1 MGPSETATT
10 LQPVRAV
17 YDGPGITT
25 LVPALLGAA
34 DASWLPAP
42 VAGATSVVVLVLD
55 GLGWEALERHPELLP
70 TIRALEG
77 TAVTSVV
84 PSTTAAALTSI
95 TTGLA
100 PSEHGLLGFRMRA
113 EGGILNVLS
122 WHTEGKKHAPDPG
135 LVQRHAPVRGRPVP
149 VVTRSEVRATGFSE
163 AHLRGGEFPGWR
175 AVSTIVE
182 HCRALALDGAPFV
195 YAYYP
200 GVDEVA
206 HSYGLQSRYYRAE
219 LAFADRLVADVLDA
233 LPESSALV
241 VTADHGQVDLVPEA
255 WIELGD
261 VSELVE
267 ECAGDAR
274 FRYLYALRGAAA
286 ELLAGAQAAHGSDAW
301 VMSRE
306 QLEDEAWLGP
316 KPSNAIRRRI
326 GDVVLA
332 STRDVGFVD
341 PALPRETRLR
351 SGHGSLT
358 EAEMMVPLV
367 AGRGRGRS
375 TP

>member
-1 MGPSETATT
+1 MGPSQTGTT
-10 LQPVRAV
+10 LHPVRAA
-17 YDGPGITT
+17 YEGPSITT

-34 DASWLPAP
+34 DASWLPAS
-42 VAGATSVVVLVLD
+42 VSGASSVVVLVLD
-55 GLGWEALERHPELLP
+55 GLGWEALEQHPELLP
-70 TIRALEG
+70 TIRSLEG

-122 WHTEGKKHAPDPG
+122 WQTEGKKHAPDPG
-135 LVQRHAPVRGRPVP
+135 LVQRHAPFRGRTVP
-149 VVTRSEVRATGFSE
+149 VVTRSEFRSSGFSE
-163 AHLRGGEFPGWR
+163 AHLRGGEFHGWR

-182 HCRALALDGAPFV
+182 HCRALTTGGAPFV

-206 HSYGLQSRYYRAE
+206 HSYGLHSRYYLAE
-219 LAFADRLVADVLDA
+219 LAFTDRLVSDVIDV
-233 LPESSALV
+233 LPESAALV

-261 VSELVE
+261 VAELVD

-274 FRYLYALRGAAA
+274 FRYLYSRRGAAA
-286 ELLAGAQAAHGSDAW
+286 ELLDGAKAAHGADAW

-306 QLEDEAWLGP
+306 QLEDEGWLGP

-332 STRDVGFVD
+332 ASRDVAFVD
-341 PALPRETRLR
+341 PALPRESRLR
-351 SGHGSLT
+351 SGHGSMT

-367 AGRGRGRS
+367 AARGRGRG
-375 TP
+375 